1 MMNWDILAGLRFFL
15 AWIVFSSH
23 VSHFVSHRDFL
34 IRFDYFGGH
43 AAVLGFLLV
52 SGYSIAHSVSK
63 STKGFYKRRLLR
75 IYPLYLA
82 AIIISLVPFLVSG
95 QNVKE
100 YTLPS
105 ITNFIG
111 NLFFL
116 QGFSVYPLASNGIV
130 WTLSIEVCCYLLAPF
145 FLKLGYKKL
154 LFLIAV
160 SSICYVLFPRL
171 PLELGNGRTN
181 SLYGIPFLLLL
192 WAWLLGFVF
201 YLQAQQK
208 AMQILLIGLGCA
220 LIISSYNYYGVGK
233 LALITYILSALI
245 LIYSSRLQFPKMVLK
260 VFRYLGDLSYPFY
273 LFHFS
278 SIFFGYSVLRID
290 NSFYQLILSL
300 VVTVAAYHLIDVPL
314 RHGSQLSIKAGT
326 AWSSVRNKFNRTQ

>member
-1 MMNWDILAGLRFFL
+1 MHWDILAGLRFFL
-15 AWIVFSSH
+15 AWIVFSCH
-23 VSHFVSHRDFL
+23 VSDFVTHRDFL

-43 AAVLGFLLV
+43 AAVLVFLLV

-82 AIIISLVPFLVSG
+82 AIVISLVPFLVSG
-95 QNVKE
+95 QNIKE
-100 YTLPS
+100 YSLPS

-116 QGFSVYPLASNGIV
+116 QGFSVNALASNVII
-130 WTLSIEVCCYLLAPF
+130 WTLSIEIFCYLLAPL

-154 LFLIAV
+154 LLLVAV
-160 SSICYVLFPRL
+160 SSICYIIFPRIS
-171 PLELGNGRTN
+171 LGLGDGRTN
-181 SLYGIPFLLLL
+181 SLYGIPLLLLL

-201 YLQAQQK
+201 YLQAHQK

-233 LALITYILSALI
+233 LAIVTYILSALI
-245 LIYSSRLQFPKMVLK
+245 LIYSSHLQLPIIGSR

-273 LFHFS
+273 LFHFP
-278 SIFFGYSVLRID
+278 SILFGYKVLGMD

-300 VVTVAAYHLIDVPL
+300 IVSVIAYHLIDVPL
-314 RHGSQLSIKAGT
+314 RHNKE
-326 AWSSVRNKFNRTQ
+326 SSRAAIAFSKKQT